1 MKRILFPTDFSQNS
15 LNAFVY
21 ALKLAHS
28 LKAEI
33 VTLHTYDYP
42 QPDYMGAPIFLP
54 DIYQVTDL
62 AEFENYKGH
71 IPMLRELAEQQRLEN
86 VQVSHVLEYG
96 ELVPTISALHQKE
109 PFDYIVMGTKGATG
123 WAETFLG
130 SVTRRVINDAQ
141 VPVFVVPEQARFAP
155 FRKFLFITGYAPEEI
170 PVFKKVLALA
180 NIYHAQVDCLYV
192 KPDHTTAD
200 NMALHEWKT
209 IFDEPYVRFH
219 RLHSR
224 DIEGSVLDFIELHQI
239 DILAM
244 TTHHR
249 NFFER
254 LFQTS
259 LSEKFVYHA
268 QLPMFT
274 VMV

>member
-1 MKRILFPTDFSQNS
+1 MKRILFPTDFSATS

-62 AEFENYKGH
+62 AEFENFKGH
-71 IPMLRELAEQQRLEN
+71 VPLLHDLAQKQQLES
-86 VQVSHVLEYG
+86 VPVSHVLEYG
-96 ELVPTISALHQKE
+96 DLISNIEDLHQKE

-123 WAETFLG
+123 WVDTFLG
-130 SVTRRVINDAQ
+130 SVSRRVINEAP
-141 VPVFVVPEQARFAP
+141 VPVFVVPEQAQFSP
-155 FRKFLFITGYAPEEI
+155 FKKFLFITSYAPEEMA
-170 PVFKKVLALA
+170 VFQKVLALA
-180 NIYHAQVDCLYV
+180 KIYHAHVDCLYV
-192 KPDHTTAD
+192 KADHSTAD
-200 NMALHEWKT
+200 NLELHDWKT
-209 IFDEPYVRFH
+209 IFDEPNIRFH

-224 DIEGSVLDFIELHQI
+224 DIEGSVLDFIALHHI
-239 DILAM
+239 DVLAM

-254 LFQTS
+254 VFQTS
-259 LSEKFVYHA
+259 LSEKFIYHA

-274 VMV
+274 VKA